1 MEDLAAAGTDVPGIP
16 PPDLRL
22 VPGALAAWATVLA
35 GLAAGWLPAA
45 ALTVAA
51 GVLAAV
57 AAGTRRRRSPR
68 GLRAPAEGV
77 GALHVGVLTTRRRGR
92 AAVFARVLT
101 PRTGAGVLAAAACAA
116 AAGLVV
122 TTHGLLAAVHPLVPA
137 AERGAAATLRVVVAD
152 DPQPLRD
159 GGYGAR
165 AGSATRVLVRAS
177 LRAAVT
183 GDGQWR
189 AGGRVLLLAP
199 ADGWTG
205 LLPGQEVTAE
215 GLLAPA
221 ARADLTVAVLRV
233 RGEPLQVTAPPWW
246 QTGAGALRDGLRRA
260 AEVLPQAEAG
270 LLPGLAVGDTSRS
283 VPEVE
288 RDFRTA
294 GLTHLTAVSGANIAI
309 LAGAVLGLLRLLRTD
324 PRWAAAAGAL
334 AVAGFVLLARPSPSV
349 VRAAAM
355 GAVVLLALALGRR
368 RSAVPALAAAV
379 LALLLI
385 DPALAVDPGFA
396 LSVLATGALVLVA
409 PRWVAA
415 LRARGVPAGIA
426 EAVVVPTAAHLATA
440 PVIAGLSGEVG
451 LVTVVANL
459 LAAPAVAPATVLGVL
474 AAVLSPLG
482 EIPARMCAWLA
493 GPAVTWLVAVADRAA
508 AVPGATLPWPGGIGG
523 GLLLAA
529 AVVLLLLFGRDP
541 RRRALLLAVAVG
553 LALVLVPTRVV
564 PPGWPPPGW
573 AVVACDVG
581 QGDALVL
588 ATGRPGWV
596 VLVDTGPDPGPVDAC
611 LDRLDVEGLALVVLS
626 HLHADH
632 VGGLAGAL
640 RERAV
645 AGVAIGP
652 AREPRWALREVAR
665 HAAVAGAPLVELSA
679 ARRLVWP
686 ALTVDVL
693 GPRHV
698 PDLVDPDDG
707 TAVNDTSLVLRA
719 ETPAGSVLLTG
730 DVELAAQADL
740 LDARTALRADVLKMP
755 HHGSRYTSSEFLAAV
770 APRAVLVSVGAGNR
784 YRHPDMRL
792 LDALGRAGAVVRR
805 TDQAGDIALAVG
817 DDGQG
822 ALVVVARGDP
832 LPAPR
837 RRSASGP
844 AAAVRGSPGRGGGAV
859 AGARARAR
867 WRSGARLA
875 AAAGPIAGA
884 RARAR
889 RRCGARLVAAAG
901 PIAGARARARRRCAG
916 RGSRR
921 GRTSWGRR
929 SRGRCFAPQTLGRP
943 RRPRGG
949 VVAMRAPRR
958 GAHASQ
964 GPCAP
969 RRGCAPVAEAAAS
982 ARRVD
987 PLRGRVWGRGGA
999 RARPRA
1005 ARGCPARAARRV
1017 AVRAAALRRGV
1028 AAQSAQTAGT
1038 RRRPLARLAG
1048 PAAPAR
1054 RVGCLRGGARRGGA
1068 QRWAERGTGPH
1079 GASR

>member
-1 MEDLAAAGTDVPGIP
+1 MPDGDVPEVA

-22 VPGALAAWATVLA
+22 VPGALAAWATVLV
-35 GLAAGWLPAA
+35 GLAAGWIVAGALSIAA
-45 ALTVAA
+45 AV
-51 GVLAAV
+51 VAAV
-57 AAGTRRRRSPR
+57 AAGAHRPGTRGSDRRGGGADPR
-68 GLRAPAEGV
+68 VCSGGIEP
-77 GALHVGVLTTRRRGR
+77 GVLAAAARAHRAADRGR
-92 AAVFARVLT
+92 GRGSHGIAGTARARPGRPGLLARALT
-101 PRTGAGVLAAAACAA
+101 ARTGAGVLAAAACAA

-122 TTHGLLAAVHPLVPA
+122 AAHGLLVAVHPLGPA
-137 AERGAAATLRVVVAD
+137 AERGAAATLRVVLTD
-152 DPQPLRD
+152 DPQPVRE
-159 GGYGAR
+159 GGYGAQP
-165 AGSATRVLVRAS
+165 ASASRVLVRAS
-177 LRAAVT
+177 LRAAVA

-189 AGGRVLLLAP
+189 AGGRLLLIAP
-199 ADGWTG
+199 AEGWAG

-221 ARADLTVAVLRV
+221 GRADLTVAVLRV
-233 RGEPLQVTAPPWW
+233 RGEPRDVTAPPWW
-246 QTGAGALRDGLRRA
+246 QTGAGTLRDGLRRA
-260 AEVLPQAEAG
+260 AGVLPEAEAG

-324 PRWAAAAGAL
+324 PRWAAVAGAL

-379 LALLLI
+379 VALLLI

-415 LRARGVPAGIA
+415 IRARGVPAGIA
-426 EAVVVPTAAHLATA
+426 EAIVVPVAAHLATA
-440 PVIAGLSGEVG
+440 PVIAGLSGEIG

-482 EIPARMCAWLA
+482 DAPARVCAWLA
-493 GPAVTWLVAVADRAA
+493 GPSVTWLVAVADRAA
-508 AVPGATLPWPGGIGG
+508 AVPGATLPWPAGIGG
-523 GLLLAA
+523 GLALA
-529 AVVLLLLFGRDP
+529 AVVLLLLYFGRAP

-564 PPGWPPPGW
+564 QPGWPPPGW

-611 LDRLDVEGLALVVLS
+611 LDRLGVEGLALVVLS

-640 RERAV
+640 RGRAV
-645 AGVAIGP
+645 AGVAVGS
-652 AREPRWALREVAR
+652 AHEPRWALREVAR
-665 HAAVAGAPLVELSA
+665 YAAAAGAPLVELTA
-679 ARRLVWP
+679 GRRLGWP

-719 ETPAGSVLLTG
+719 QTPAGSVLLTG

-740 LDARTALRADVLKMP
+740 LAAPATLPALRADVLKMP
-755 HHGSRYTSSEFLAAV
+755 HHGSRYTSAEFLAAV

-784 YRHPDMRL
+784 YHHPDTRL
-792 LDALGRAGAVVRR
+792 LDALARGGALVRR
-805 TDQAGDIALAVG
+805 TDQAGDVALAVG
-817 DDGQG
+817 PGG
-822 ALVVVARGDP
+822 AGGSGGPGGSGGAGGPGGLLVVARGDP

-837 RRSASGP
+837 RRAS
-844 AAAVRGSPGRGGGAV
+844 
-859 AGARARAR
+859 RARP
-867 WRSGARLA
+867 GAA
-875 AAAGPIAGA
+875 HVPGY
-884 RARAR
+884 
-889 RRCGARLVAAAG
+889 
-901 PIAGARARARRRCAG
+901 
-916 RGSRR
+916 
-921 GRTSWGRR
+921 
-929 SRGRCFAPQTLGRP
+929 
-943 RRPRGG
+943 RPRGRVRGGPVYHGSWACLAG
-949 VVAMRAPRR
+949 VAS
-958 GAHASQ
+958 ASQ
-964 GPCAP
+964 
-969 RRGCAPVAEAAAS
+969 RLQ
-982 ARRVD
+982 
-987 PLRGRVWGRGGA
+987 PL
-999 RARPRA
+999 
-1005 ARGCPARAARRV
+1005 
-1017 AVRAAALRRGV
+1017 
-1028 AAQSAQTAGT
+1028 
-1038 RRRPLARLAG
+1038 
-1048 PAAPAR
+1048 
-1054 RVGCLRGGARRGGA
+1054 
-1068 QRWAERGTGPH
+1068 
-1079 GASR
+1079 